1 MTFRLTLPL
10 RIESEANRRDHWGEK
25 SRRVKS
31 HRIAA
36 IAIPKDKLPPL
47 PCVVTITRI
56 APKQLDSDN
65 LQSGA
70 KALRDGIADR
80 LGVNDNDPRVTWIYA
95 QERGEPREYAVR
107 IEISESDPVSELR
120 RAGL

>member
-10 RIESEANRRDHWGEK
+10 RIESVANKREHWAVTAK
-25 SRRVKS
+25 RTST
-31 HRIAA
+31 HRLAA
-36 IAIPKDKLPPL
+36 ISIQKHKVPPL
-47 PCVVTITRI
+47 PCTVTITRI

-80 LGVNDNDPRVTWIYA
+80 LGVNDNDPRVTWVYA

-120 RAGL
+120 RAGM